1 MFLVREVGAGS
12 AWRGGRGTCCGGG
25 GCTAA
30 DGGGRGDTTAKPF
43 DYDCADKEL
52 KEGAQFDETCSNH
65 LQETFIFNSLFD
77 SLFVF
82 L

>member
-12 AWRGGRGTCCGGG
+12 AWRGGRGTCCCCGGG

-52 KEGAQFDETCSNH
+52 KEGAQFDETRLDHH
-65 LQETFIFNSLFD
+65 LQETLYF
-77 SLFVF
+77 
-82 L
+82 